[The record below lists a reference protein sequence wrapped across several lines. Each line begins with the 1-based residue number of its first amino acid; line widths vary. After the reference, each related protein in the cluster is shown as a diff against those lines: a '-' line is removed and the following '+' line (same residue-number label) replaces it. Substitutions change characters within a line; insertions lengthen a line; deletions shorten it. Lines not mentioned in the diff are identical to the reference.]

1 MRFFEFDDKTPK
13 QPAEVTK
20 PAVKQALT
28 AMGYEDQKD
37 VGNVIRVLAQ
47 IPDGQKAT
55 EYRKL
60 ILQDILARLK
70 NEFPSVQYL
79 ADPRLGSLGG
89 IVFAGSPV
97 AIVVKDIGKQGNQSA
112 GVGNEMEL
120 ASMLASVIQK
130 YGSAN
135 VTFIDER
142 GKKLSIKDAVRV
154 ETTGKDVKGR
164 KKADVVLYS
173 NTSKLPISI
182 KELSAEVW
190 ESADSLFGARARQV
204 IDDLQEKGVVKLIK
218 IADRAVKG
226 GGSVPVYKL
235 SKEIVMEP
243 TAEEALAAIFGTD
256 INPEGGIVIQDFG
269 PDHFEQDQKN
279 VVVQAHAVI
288 QTWED
293 IPESHLM
300 VWLIRNDSNRNSAT
314 LGIAGLRPLGV
325 TLTRGIGRKG
335 TRDVIL
341 VDKTGA
347 VVPNPNVK

>member
-1 MRFFEFDDKTPK
+1 MRFFEFDNKTP
-13 QPAEVTK
+13 PETAVTK

-28 AMGYEDQKD
+28 AMGYEEQKD
-37 VGNVIRVLAQ
+37 VGNVIRILVQ
-47 IPDGQKAT
+47 IPEGKKAT
-55 EYRKL
+55 EYRQL
-60 ILQDILARLK
+60 IMQDALARLQEK
-70 NEFPSVQYL
+70 FPQAQYL

-89 IVFAGSPV
+89 IVFAGSPI
-97 AIVVKDIGKQGNQSA
+97 AIVVKDIGKQGANSA

-120 ASMLASVIQK
+120 ASMLESVIQK

-142 GKKLSIKDAVRV
+142 GKKLSIKDATKV

-164 KKADVVLYS
+164 KKADVILYS
-173 NTSKLPISI
+173 KKSKLPISI

-204 IDDLQEKGVVKLIK
+204 IDDLTEKGVIKLIK

-226 GGSVPVYKL
+226 GSSVPVYKL

-243 TAEEALAAIFGTD
+243 TPEEALAAIFGAD

-269 PDHFEQDQKN
+269 PEHFKQDNNN

-288 QTWED
+288 KSWDD

-300 VWLIRNDSNRNSAT
+300 VWLIRNDSNRNSAS

-335 TRDVIL
+335 TKDVVL